1 MERVNGKGLSFLAP
15 VVVTLLGLSLF
26 ADVSLAEKDRP
37 TTHTIF
43 ISGVEIKGATT
54 AKKLMPPAA
63 NPKELSKG
71 YGFKAPGEADKQD
84 PHKWEVSSYMFNPSF
99 VTVRQGDTVKLT
111 AFIVNGDEH
120 EVWVT
125 APGGEKVVPNTKW
138 NRGREYQIQFV
149 AKNSGVYQL
158 VCSEHAPS
166 MIATFLVLPR

>member
-1 MERVNGKGLSFLAP
+1 MVQIILRPFAKGLSVFVLA
-15 VVVTLLGLSLF
+15 VAV
-26 ADVSLAEKDRP
+26 LAAVWPAVAAEPP

-43 ISGVEIKGATT
+43 ITGMEIKGATT
-54 AKKLMPPAA
+54 ADKLAPPAI

-71 YGFKAPGEADKQD
+71 YAFKAPGEADKNVPQ
-84 PHKWEVSSYMFNPSF
+84 KWEVSSYMFTPSF

-120 EVWVT
+120 EVWVA

-149 AKNSGVYQL
+149 AKKSGVYQL

-166 MIATFLVLPR
+166 MITTFLVLPR

>member
-1 MERVNGKGLSFLAP
+1 MERVNGKA
-15 VVVTLLGLSLF
+15 LSLLALLTLF
-26 ADVSLAEKDRP
+26 GLLLLPGVSFAEKDRS

-43 ISGVEIKGATT
+43 ISAVEVKGATT
-54 AKKLMPPAA
+54 VDKLVPPAV

-71 YGFKAPGEADKQD
+71 YAFKGPGEADKQN
-84 PHKWEVSSYMFNPSF
+84 PQKWEVSSYMFNPSF

-125 APGGEKVVPNTKW
+125 APGGEKVVPNVKW

-166 MIATFLVLPR
+166 MITTFVVLPR